1 MAIRSMGVLSMG
13 MRPMGMMM
21 LVAALALGGC
31 RRGGEAPPGA
41 GADEAAVIDPADLAV
56 AEVGEISAGPTVSG
70 SLQAATEAVLR
81 AELAGTI
88 AAAPAEEGQ
97 RVAQGTLLAQISDPR
112 LREQSRSAESAVRS
126 AEIAVANARRDVDR
140 YETLVPAGAS
150 PRRDLETARTNLASA
165 QAQLASARSQQA
177 DVQAS
182 IGDASVEAPI
192 TGIVSARS
200 VSEGDVVQV
209 GTELY
214 RVVDPSSMRLE
225 ASVPSDQLFA
235 IRVGAPVVFQVR
247 GYPGRTFEGRVERIN
262 PTADPAT
269 RQVTIHVS
277 LPNPG
282 GTLVAGL
289 FAEGRV
295 TTEARQG
302 VLVPSEAVVTEDD
315 GSFVMALRGGQV
327 QQVAVTV
334 GITDEETH
342 RVEVVSGLAAGDTV
356 LVGPA
361 RETAP
366 GTKVRVGAAQAAETG
381 AAGNGGER

>member
-1 MAIRSMGVLSMG
+1 MI
-13 MRPMGMMM
+13 
-21 LVAALALGGC
+21 VAALAMGGC
-31 RRGGEAPPGA
+31 RRGGGPQPGA
-41 GADEAAVIDPADLAV
+41 ADQGAVVDPADLAV
-56 AEVGEISAGPTVSG
+56 AEVGQISAGPTISG

-97 RVAQGTLLAQISDPR
+97 RVAQGTLLARIADPT

-150 PRRDLETARTNLASA
+150 PRRDLETSRTNLASA

-177 DVQAS
+177 DVQAR
-182 IGDASVEAPI
+182 IGDATVQAPI
-192 TGIVSARS
+192 SGIVSARS

-235 IRVGAPVVFQVR
+235 IRVGAPVAFQVR
-247 GYPGRTFEGRVERIN
+247 GYPGTTFTGRVERIN

-295 TTEARQG
+295 TAEARQG

-315 GSFVMALRGGQV
+315 GAHVMALRGGVV
-327 QQVAVTV
+327 QQVEVRV

-342 RVEVVSGLAAGDTV
+342 RVEIVSGLAAGDTV

-366 GTKVRVGAAQAAETG
+366 GTRVRVGTAAPAAP
-381 AAGNGGER
+381 ARNGEK